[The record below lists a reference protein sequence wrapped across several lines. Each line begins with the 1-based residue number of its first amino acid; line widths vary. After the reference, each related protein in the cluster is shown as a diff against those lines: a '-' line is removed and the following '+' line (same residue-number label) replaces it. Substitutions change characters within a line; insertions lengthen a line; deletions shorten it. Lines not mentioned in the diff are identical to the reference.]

1 MIIKSQKL
9 ISAVTWLLVFL
20 PIIIMG
26 WGFYQVQFAGDILYY
41 GAEPGKAIVHQVGQ
55 WALGFLILVLAA
67 TPLRSLGWI
76 NLAAVRRRIGL
87 AVFAYAF
94 LHILMYLLLM
104 LGFEFSELGADIQ
117 KRPYI
122 LIGFLAF
129 LLLVPMAVTSTKGW
143 QKRLKKSWKTL
154 HRLVYVVGGLV
165 LLHLW
170 WQVKAGFAL
179 ALIASILMLI
189 IFVIRIRPFFLAR
202 LKTSSNL

>member
-9 ISAVTWLLVFL
+9 ISVVTWLLVFL
-20 PIIIMG
+20 PIIMMG
-26 WGFYQVQFAGDILYY
+26 RGFYKVQFAGDILYY

-55 WALGFLILVLAA
+55 WALGFLILVLAT

>member
-129 LLLVPMAVTSTKGW
+129 LLLAPMAVTSTKGW

>member
-20 PIIIMG
+20 PIIMMG